1 MPEFLRRFI
10 CNIVPNKKI
19 RRFLKYKFMPEK
31 RANYKDFASILEE
44 RWHEFKQ
51 KSKSIETLI
60 LGASRAQY
68 DILPFILGQNT
79 FNMGISAIGL
89 FEEYHI
95 FKKLFTATP
104 KLKNVILVLSFYNGA
119 NCLVYTKACWECLF
133 LKKYFDIPYDFS
145 LQKKI
150 DLNKIYKRI
159 TKIKTRKS
167 TKSVQGF
174 DFAGITYAQEKP
186 EDCQVGA
193 TKHIHL
199 FESFSNQWI
208 YLEKIAALCKQNQ
221 IRLQVV
227 ITPTR
232 SDYNKVCQSLGYS
245 HKKLYAPLH
254 KLCKKLDINVLDF
267 SKGFENDDF
276 FNSAHL
282 NFSGAL
288 KLTNRLKKEI

>member
-1 MPEFLRRFI
+1 MPEFLRKLI
-10 CNIVPNKKI
+10 CSLMPHKKI
-19 RRFLKYKFMPEK
+19 RRFLKNKLMPEK
-31 RANYKDFASILEE
+31 RTDYRHLASILEE
-44 RWHEFKQ
+44 KCQEYNQ

-60 LGASRAQY
+60 LGASRAEY
-68 DILPFILGQNT
+68 NILPFLLGTKT

-95 FKKLFTATP
+95 FKKLLDTTP
-104 KLKNVILVLSFYNGA
+104 KLKNLILVVSFYNGA
-119 NCLVYTKACWECLF
+119 SCLIYSKNCLECLF

-150 DLNKIYKRI
+150 NLNKIYKRI
-159 TKIKTRKS
+159 QKMKIEKNIKT
-167 TKSVQGF
+167 VNGF
-174 DFAGITYAQEKP
+174 DFINIRYIQEKP
-186 EDCQVGA
+186 DEFQAAA

-199 FESFSNQWI
+199 FNNYTNQWI
-208 YLEKIAALCKQNQ
+208 YLEKIAVLCKQNQ

-232 SDYNKVCQSLGYS
+232 SDYNKVCQDLGYS
-245 HKKLYAPLH
+245 HKKLYAPLY
-254 KLCKKLDINVLDF
+254 KICQQLDVNVLDF

-276 FNSAHL
+276 YNSAHL

-288 KLTNRLKKEI
+288 RLTNRLKEKI

>member
-1 MPEFLRRFI
+1 
-10 CNIVPNKKI
+10 
-19 RRFLKYKFMPEK
+19 MPEK